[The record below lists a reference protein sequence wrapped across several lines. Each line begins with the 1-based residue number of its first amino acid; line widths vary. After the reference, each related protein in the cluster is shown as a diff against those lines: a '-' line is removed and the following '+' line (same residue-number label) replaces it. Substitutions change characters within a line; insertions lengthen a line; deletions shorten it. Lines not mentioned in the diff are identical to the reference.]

1 MNSYNKRIEHVD
13 KKKVQDHLCC
23 HSGACYIRLMATCI
37 FGQLSIT
44 IQWGGGGGGGARA
57 TMHSYTADSSTFAIE
72 KQLGLKPHVAV
83 SHRQPCRNS
92 LHSSTRVVF
101 RCSQS
106 VAKVPK
112 LAVVVGTYKCTG

>member
-1 MNSYNKRIEHVD
+1 MEDFTDGHTDSLSNSMESDPLLVGTH
-13 KKKVQDHLCC
+13 
-23 HSGACYIRLMATCI
+23 
-37 FGQLSIT
+37 
-44 IQWGGGGGGGARA
+44 
-57 TMHSYTADSSTFAIE
+57 TADSSTFAIE

-83 SHRQPCRNS
+83 NLISHRQPCRNS

-112 LAVVVGTYKCTG
+112 LAVFQGKRTI